1 MAINFNKIFDNIPL
15 MTLGNGNVE
24 RWNRIADWVSRP
36 AQNRAI
42 MGFTALGI
50 QPVIDRNNKRVSQD
64 TRETSAIRTTA
75 KAAVGMGVGI
85 AVRQP
90 CYDFVQA
97 CTSPEGKKKYSHWLL
112 PKSKLAGLKEN
123 NPWLKNHR
131 IFIST
136 FLSLI
141 IMGFG
146 TNFLVDAPLTIF
158 ATNKMLAHREK
169 HKAAEKKEGLD
180 VNA

>member
-1 MAINFNKIFDNIPL
+1 MAINFNKIFDNIPN
-15 MTLGNGNVE
+15 MTLGNGNIE

-42 MGFTALGI
+42 MGVSALGI

-90 CYDFVQA
+90 CYDLIKA
-97 CTSPEGKKKYSHWLL
+97 LTSPEGNKSY
-112 PKSKLAGLKEN
+112 SKLLIPKFVQSGLKEN
-123 NPWLKNHR
+123 SIFLKNHR
-131 IFIST
+131 IAIST
-136 FLSLI
+136 FLSLFV
-141 IMGFG
+141 MGLG

-169 HKAAEKKEGLD
+169 KLAQKEGLN

>member
-1 MAINFNKIFDNIPL
+1 MSINFNKIFDYIPN
-15 MTLGNGNVE
+15 MTLGNGNIE

-42 MGFTALGI
+42 MGVTALFT
-50 QPVIDRNNKRVSQD
+50 QPTIDYFNKNIDEDARDVSV
-64 TRETSAIRTTA
+64 IRTTA
-75 KAAVGMGVGI
+75 KVGVGMGVGI

-90 CYDFVQA
+90 CYNLIEA
-97 CTSPEGKKKYSHWLL
+97 CTSPDGNKSYSKFLI
-112 PKSKLAGLKEN
+112 PKAMRAGLKADS
-123 NPWLKNHR
+123 PFLKNHR
-131 IFIST
+131 IAVST

-141 IMGFG
+141 VMGLG

-158 ATNKMLAHREK
+158 ATNKMLAYREK
-169 HKAAEKKEGLD
+169 KLAQKEGLN